1 MFRRKI
7 PRVEHTRENYQNLQK
22 IATAHIKKTEEGIVD
37 KKSYQ
42 KPPQNCKQNFTEFFS
57 SLQQFGGLFWRKL
70 SGVED
75 ARQKYQKTIK
85 KLTKTNKK
93 HD

>member
-42 KPPQNCKQNFTEFFS
+42 KPPQNCKKNVTDFFFFFATVWRVI
-57 SLQQFGGLFWRKL
+57 LEEVIGGR
-70 SGVED
+70 GC
-75 ARQKYQKTIK
+75 
-85 KLTKTNKK
+85 
-93 HD
+93 